1 MAGMIYDPEKA
12 RAYRLMR
19 EYGLTL
25 AEYDAILRA
34 QGGKCAICRKAPR
47 QGKRLA
53 VDHNH
58 KTGAIRGLL
67 CYFDNSQRLG
77 RGNED
82 PEIHGRLADYLR
94 HGAER
99 VAEIRS
105 ALDGG

>member
-1 MAGMIYDPEKA
+1 MTYDPEKA

-67 CYFDNSQRLG
+67 CMAHN
-77 RGNED
+77 RGIGLFGDD
-82 PEIHGRLADYLR
+82 PAIL
-94 HGAER
+94 
-99 VAEIRS
+99 RS
-105 ALDGG
+105 AIAYLDRHAAPAIDTPPKPA